1 MACTVCVA
9 RDRLGGPRLW
19 GRSSAGRAP
28 ALQAGGHRFD
38 PDRLHQ
44 AGVSTRLA
52 STRASAPG
60 FFRRFD
66 KSGGIIAEKWAGFGM
81 GRRVTPR
88 GGRACRCREERV
100 CAPRGGR
107 IPAVPGWGWLRSLS
121 V

>member
-1 MACTVCVA
+1 
-9 RDRLGGPRLW
+9 
-19 GRSSAGRAP
+19 
-28 ALQAGGHRFD
+28 
-38 PDRLHQ
+38 
-44 AGVSTRLA
+44 
-52 STRASAPG
+52 
-60 FFRRFD
+60 
-66 KSGGIIAEKWAGFGM
+66 M